1 MLIWLVFFFFL
12 DWFWHTCNKLNHKFS
27 YSIRKWSKRSQRTQ
41 KGTTYWELDSS
52 LPLHH
57 KNFWELEKSK
67 SKNLKNAYMWRKLQ
81 VYLWKELP
89 KKNPKNETCVER
101 TSSIAM
107 ERTPKLRMIAMGRR
121 KRKDILGLHYDTFFQ
136 SIDIT

>member
-1 MLIWLVFFFFL
+1 
-12 DWFWHTCNKLNHKFS
+12 
-27 YSIRKWSKRSQRTQ
+27 
-41 KGTTYWELDSS
+41 
-52 LPLHH
+52 
-57 KNFWELEKSK
+57 
-67 SKNLKNAYMWRKLQ
+67 MWRKLQ

-107 ERTPKLRMIAMGRR
+107 EGTPKLRMIAMGRR